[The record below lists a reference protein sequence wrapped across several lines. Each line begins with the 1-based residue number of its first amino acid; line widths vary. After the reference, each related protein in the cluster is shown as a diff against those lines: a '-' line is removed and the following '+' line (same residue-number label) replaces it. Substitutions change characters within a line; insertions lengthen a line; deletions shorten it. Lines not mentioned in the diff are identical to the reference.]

1 MSLLDQLIG
10 VDELVAEPIG
20 QQPPDGGLAG
30 PHEPGQHDVAVR
42 GCRSSFHD
50 GSQVRASYGGHVSEM
65 PETWTVTARNLSEH
79 AGNVIH
85 TDAGA
90 IAAGFESALVAGV
103 TTYAYL
109 THPLVAAWGLDWL
122 TRGGGEVRFRAPV
135 FADHQV
141 DCVPSQLD
149 DSDDVL
155 VEAVC
160 PSQTNNPRVTFRA
173 VRDTGPPPAVRS
185 GERLASRQFSLS
197 GEFGADYGWR
207 AGDDIGLYL
216 NDGIV
221 HPAVWPAIANR
232 IMSTELVNGAW
243 IHTRSIIR
251 HHAPGPA
258 GATVDVHATVVD
270 RFERH
275 GHRAVIDVLIEHE
288 GRPIVTLEHEAIV
301 DLTSAPG

>member
-1 MSLLDQLIG
+1 
-10 VDELVAEPIG
+10 
-20 QQPPDGGLAG
+20 
-30 PHEPGQHDVAVR
+30 
-42 GCRSSFHD
+42 
-50 GSQVRASYGGHVSEM
+50 M
-65 PETWTVTARNLSEH
+65 PETWTVAARNLPEH

-109 THPLVAAWGLDWL
+109 THPLVVAWGSDWL

-141 DCVPSQLD
+141 DCVPSQVD
-149 DSDDVL
+149 DGGGAVL

-160 PSQTNNPRVTFRA
+160 PSQTVNPRVTFRA
-173 VRDTGPPPAVRS
+173 VRDAGPPPAVRP
-185 GERLASRQFSLS
+185 GEVLASRQFALS

-207 AGDDIGLYL
+207 AGDDIELYL
-216 NDGIV
+216 RDGIV
-221 HPAVWPAIANR
+221 HPAAWPAIANR
-232 IMSTELVNGAW
+232 IMSTDLVKGAW

-251 HHAPGPA
+251 HHALGPA
-258 GATVDVHATVVD
+258 DATVDVHATVVD

-275 GHRAVIDVLIEHE
+275 GQRAVIDVLIEHE

-301 DLTSAPG
+301 DLSSASG